1 MKKQNDMEVKKRV
14 PCGRPYAVVE
24 EAIRISLE
32 SSTAE
37 GASRSGVPR
46 TTVGRWL
53 QKLQNGESLETSD
66 GVRIDYGMFSQEYSI
81 APLPSPD
88 LPIEEIIAHRE
99 KAFEAQQEY
108 NDAVEWLP
116 INMTSNKPIMLC
128 PVGDPHLDD
137 DGCNWPVL
145 KRDIETFK
153 SPGVFCVNVGDTIN
167 NWAGRLVGKYA
178 DQETSLK
185 TAVRLGRWFVDQAKW
200 LVWIRGNHDLWT
212 PEGAIDVKAREVTH
226 VADWEAKFKLFFPN
240 GQKFLFDVAHH
251 FKGSSIYN
259 RLHGGLKKAKF
270 SGAVADF
277 YISGHTHEWGIITDE
292 HDDSHKIVNV
302 IKVRGYKF
310 HDEYA
315 IKNGFGEQQ
324 YGSSVGIVID
334 PTKTGAE
341 RVSVFPSIQAG
352 NEYLQYLRAV

>member
-1 MKKQNDMEVKKRV
+1 MEGSKSIV
-14 PCGRPYAVVE
+14 PCKHEYTTIYEAVRVALLE
-24 EAIRISLE
+24 GGASGSLRTQVPTTTVRRWVRLLKGGCTLE
-32 SSTAE
+32 S
-37 GASRSGVPR
+37 
-46 TTVGRWL
+46 L
-53 QKLQNGESLETSD
+53 D
-66 GVRIDYGMFSQEYSI
+66 GIGIDYGMFDKEYNI
-81 APLPSPD
+81 KPLPSPD

-99 KAFEAQQEY
+99 KAFEAQQGY
-108 NDAVEWLP
+108 NDAVDWFP

-145 KRDIETFK
+145 KRDVETFK
-153 SPGVFCVNVGDTIN
+153 SPGVFCVNIGDTIN
-167 NWAGRLVGKYA
+167 NWAGRLVAQYA
-178 DQETSLK
+178 NQETSHK
-185 TAVRLGRWFVDQAKW
+185 TAVRLGKWFVDQARW

-226 VADWEAKFKLFFPN
+226 VADWEAKFLITFPN
-240 GQKFLFDVAHH
+240 GQEIRFNTAHH
-251 FKGSSIYN
+251 FKGSSVYN

-292 HDDSHKIVNV
+292 HDDTHKVVNI

-324 YGSSVGIVID
+324 HGSSVGIVID
-334 PTKTGAE
+334 PSKTGVE
-341 RVSVFPSIQAG
+341 RTTVFASVQAG
-352 NEYLQYLRAV
+352 NEYLQYLRAKSA